1 MNLGIAALTC
11 HLMLNRLQKR
21 WNVRVLQ
28 VESGMTSIRLDVPS
42 TAWNSPDRRNP
53 LWMMNSNYLL
63 FSSAR
68 YKTLNIPNE
77 SELGANCFSL
87 HYSGLSVKEI
97 ELIKIKYKIE
107 WTKVSGSMKVPRR
120 INWHNLWA
128 SIGISTCTANRLHA
142 DEMLE
147 KKRDFHDY
155 YHVHRQQSP
164 RTHTY
169 CQHKTTTNNAEISYH
184 PINIHSKTFLNA
196 HKYIYYFGSKFL
208 VNVLIT

>member
-1 MNLGIAALTC
+1 
-11 HLMLNRLQKR
+11 
-21 WNVRVLQ
+21 
-28 VESGMTSIRLDVPS
+28 
-42 TAWNSPDRRNP
+42 
-53 LWMMNSNYLL
+53 MMNSNYLL

-68 YKTLNIPNE
+68 YKALNISNK

-87 HYSGLSVKEI
+87 HCSGLSVKEI

-128 SIGISTCTANRLHA
+128 SIEISTCAANRLHA
-142 DEMLE
+142 DEI
-147 KKRDFHDY
+147 KKKTRFP
-155 YHVHRQQSP
+155 RWLPCPPSAQS
-164 RTHTY
+164 THTHF
-169 CQHKTTTNNAEISYH
+169 QQKTTTNHAEISYH